1 MLHFKLKKAQ
11 EKRGAPTVLM
21 PYPEERRSQRKEE
34 RKGPQKKEGGF
45 KRGSAKL
52 ELRREQWPHTSW
64 LRASTVQ
71 VEHAMARRTL
81 QMVKGSRDFSQ
92 VPLLEKVILGRG
104 GILLLIDGKKQ
115 NNSNRKIH
123 GSH

>member
-1 MLHFKLKKAQ
+1 
-11 EKRGAPTVLM
+11 M
-21 PYPEERRSQRKEE
+21 PYPEERRRSQRKEE

-92 VPLLEKVILGRG
+92 VPLLEKVILGGG
-104 GILLLIDGKKQ
+104 GILLLIDGKK
-115 NNSNRKIH
+115 NKTTTTEKSMVAIKEIGRPH
-123 GSH
+123 DFPVS